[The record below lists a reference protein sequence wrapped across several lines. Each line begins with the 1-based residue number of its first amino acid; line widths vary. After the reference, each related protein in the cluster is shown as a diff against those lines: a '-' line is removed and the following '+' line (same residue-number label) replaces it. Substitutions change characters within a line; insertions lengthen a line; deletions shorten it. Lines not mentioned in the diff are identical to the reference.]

1 MDYGNNELKGNLFV
15 IFLIGGD
22 SLSLTITENEI
33 TLAIIQTLKEGKKRG
48 FQDIIEELQP
58 YDMAQQYLHLPS
70 KHRNKFIL
78 YLSIEQLTS
87 FIQELGKE
95 EQLDVL
101 NKLGIEKS
109 TKVLDLMEND
119 DLASLLTDL
128 KPEQIEE
135 LLSEMKQE
143 ESQIVQNLMNYP
155 PETAGRIMN
164 NRYVWIPKHYT
175 IREAVDKLK
184 HFAELSE
191 YLNYLYVI
199 DDEKNLVGVVS
210 YKDLL
215 LGDLQD
221 KIEEIMYSRVVKVDV
236 HTDQE
241 EVAKLISRYDFV
253 SIPVIED
260 ENTLVGVITVDDI
273 IDVVIQEA
281 NEDIE
286 KLSASGKAIDF
297 NTKPLVAAYRRLPWL
312 ILLLF
317 IGLVS
322 GSIIDG
328 FSATLEQVVALAF
341 FMPMI
346 AGMTGNTGTQS
357 LAVVVRGLVSND
369 LDLKQVIKLVFRELW
384 VGMIIGVTCAIMIAV
399 IAFVWQENLTL
410 GLVVGSSLLIT
421 LIIGTLAGTIIP
433 LILYK
438 FKVDPAV
445 ASGPL
450 ITTINDIL
458 SLLIYF
464 GIATM
469 FISKLL

>member
-1 MDYGNNELKGNLFV
+1 M
-15 IFLIGGD
+15 
-22 SLSLTITENEI
+22 SLAMTENEI
-33 TLAIIQTLKEGKKRG
+33 TLAIIQALKEGKKKS
-48 FQDIIEELQP
+48 FQDIIDELQP
-58 YDMAQQYLHLPS
+58 YDMTQQYLNTPA
-70 KHRNKFIL
+70 KHRNKFL
-78 YLSIEQLTS
+78 LFLSIEQLTEIMQGLEKDDQ
-87 FIQELGKE
+87 F
-95 EQLDVL
+95 DVL
-101 NKLGIEKS
+101 QKLGIEKS
-109 TKVLDLMEND
+109 TEVLDLMEND
-119 DLASLLTDL
+119 NLASLLSDL
-128 KPEQIEE
+128 KPEKIEE
-135 LLSEMKQE
+135 LLSEMKKE
-143 ESQIVQNLMNYP
+143 ESEVVQNLMNYP

-164 NRYVWIPKHYT
+164 NRYVWIPRHYT

-184 HFAELSE
+184 HFAELAE

-199 DDEKNLVGVVS
+199 DEEKKLVGVVS

-215 LGDLQD
+215 LGDLPD
-221 KIEEIMYSRVVKVDV
+221 KVEDVMYSRVVKADV

-241 EVAKLISRYDFV
+241 EVAKLIIRYDFV
-253 SIPVIED
+253 SLPVIEGD
-260 ENTLVGVITVDDI
+260 NTLVGVITVDDI
-273 IDVVIQEA
+273 LDVVIQEA

-317 IGLVS
+317 IGLIS
-322 GSIIDG
+322 GGIISRFED
-328 FSATLEQVVALAF
+328 TLDTVVALAF

-357 LAVVVRGLVSND
+357 LAVIVRGLVSED
-369 LDLKQVIKLVFRELW
+369 LNMKQVGKLIFRELW
-384 VGMIIGVTCAIMIAV
+384 VGIIIGITCSILISIIAY
-399 IAFVWQENLTL
+399 IWRDNLTL
-410 GLVVGSSLLIT
+410 GLVVGSSLFLT

-438 FKVDPAV
+438 FKIDPAV

-469 FISKLL
+469 FITKLM

>member
-1 MDYGNNELKGNLFV
+1 M
-15 IFLIGGD
+15 
-22 SLSLTITENEI
+22 TENEI
-33 TLAIIQTLKEGKKRG
+33 TLAIIQTLKEGKKKS

-58 YDMAQQYLHLPS
+58 YDMAQQYNHLPI

-87 FIQELGKE
+87 FIQELEKE
-95 EQLDVL
+95 EQLDIL
-101 NKLGIEKS
+101 YKLGIEKS

-128 KPEQIEE
+128 EPEKIEE

-143 ESQIVQNLMNYP
+143 ESQVVQNLMNYP
-155 PETAGRIMN
+155 PETAGRLMN
-164 NRYVWIPKHYT
+164 NRFVWIPKHYT

-184 HFAELSE
+184 HFAELAE

-199 DDEKNLVGVVS
+199 DEEKNLVGVVS

-221 KIEEIMYSRVVKVDV
+221 KIEDIMYSRVVKVDV

-241 EVAKLISRYDFV
+241 EVAKIISRYDFV
-253 SIPVIED
+253 SIPVIEE
-260 ENTLVGVITVDDI
+260 ENKLVGVITVDDI

-328 FSATLEQVVALAF
+328 FSATLEKFVALAF

-369 LDLKQVIKLVFRELW
+369 LDFKEVIKLIFRELW
-384 VGMIIGVTCAIMIAV
+384 VGIIIGITCAIMIAI
-399 IAFVWQENLTL
+399 IAFVWQGSLTL

-469 FISKLL
+469 FLSKLM

>member
-1 MDYGNNELKGNLFV
+1 MALEM
-15 IFLIGGD
+15 
-22 SLSLTITENEI
+22 TENEI
-33 TLAIIQTLKEGKKRG
+33 TLFIIQALKEGKKEA
-48 FQDIIEELQP
+48 FQDTIEELQP
-58 YDMAQQYLHLPS
+58 YDIARQYYHLPN
-70 KHRNKFIL
+70 KHRSKFL
-78 YLSIEQLTS
+78 FYLSIEQLTDL
-87 FIQELGKE
+87 IQELEKE
-95 EQLDVL
+95 EQLDIL
-101 NKLGIEKS
+101 YKLGIEKS
-109 TKVLDLMEND
+109 TKVLDLMESD

-128 KPEQIEE
+128 KPDKIEE

-143 ESQIVQNLMNYP
+143 ETEMVKNLMNYS

-164 NRYVWIPKHYT
+164 NRYVWIPKHYSVK
-175 IREAVDKLK
+175 EAVDKLK
-184 HFAELSE
+184 HFAELAE

-199 DDEKNLVGVVS
+199 DEEKDLVGVVS

-221 KIEEIMYSRVVKVDV
+221 KIEDVMYSRVVKVDV

-241 EVAKLISRYDFV
+241 EVAKLISRYDFI
-253 SIPVIED
+253 SIPVV
-260 ENTLVGVITVDDI
+260 ENDTRLVGVITVDDI

-297 NTKPLVAAYRRLPWL
+297 NTKPLIAAYRRLPWL

-328 FSATLEQVVALAF
+328 FSATLEQFVALAF

-357 LAVVVRGLVSND
+357 LAVVVRGLVTND
-369 LDLKQVIKLVFRELW
+369 LNFKQAIKLIFRELW
-384 VGMIIGVTCAIMIAV
+384 VGIIIGITCAVIIAV
-399 IAFVWQENLTL
+399 IAFAWQGSFAL

-421 LIIGTLAGTIIP
+421 LIIGTLTGTIIP

-438 FKVDPAV
+438 LKIDPAI

-469 FISKLL
+469 FISKLM

>member
-1 MDYGNNELKGNLFV
+1 M
-15 IFLIGGD
+15 
-22 SLSLTITENEI
+22 TENEI
-33 TLAIIQTLKEGKKRG
+33 TLAIIQLLKEGKRNS
-48 FQDIIEELQP
+48 FQNIIDELQP
-58 YDMAQQYLHLPS
+58 YDMAQQYTHLPV
-70 KHRNKFIL
+70 KHRSKFLL
-78 YLSIEQLTS
+78 YLSIDQLT
-87 FIQELGKE
+87 ELIKGLEKD

-101 NKLGIEKS
+101 HKLGIEKS

-128 KPEQIEE
+128 DPKKIEE

-143 ESQIVQNLMNYP
+143 ESEIVQNLMNYP

-164 NRYVWIPKHYT
+164 NRYVWLPKHYS

-184 HFAELSE
+184 HFAELAE

-199 DDEKNLVGVVS
+199 DEQKKLVGVVS

-215 LGDLQD
+215 LGHLQD
-221 KIEEIMYSRVVKVDV
+221 KIEVIMYSRVVKVDV
-236 HTDQE
+236 QMDQE

-253 SIPVIED
+253 SIPVIEED
-260 ENTLVGVITVDDI
+260 ETLVGVITVDDI

-286 KLSASGKAIDF
+286 KLSASGKSIDF

-317 IGLVS
+317 IGLLS
-322 GSIIDG
+322 GSIISG
-328 FSATLEQVVALAF
+328 FQATLEDVVALAF

-357 LAVVVRGLVSND
+357 LAIVVRGLVSKD
-369 LDLKQVIKLVFRELW
+369 LDFKQVIKLIFRELW
-384 VGMIIGVTCAIMIAV
+384 VGIIIGVTCGIIISI
-399 IAFVWQENLTL
+399 IAFVWQGSFTL

-433 LILYK
+433 VLLYK
-438 FKVDPAV
+438 FKIDPAV

-469 FISKLL
+469 FIAKLM

>member
-1 MDYGNNELKGNLFV
+1 M
-15 IFLIGGD
+15 
-22 SLSLTITENEI
+22 TMAMTENEI
-33 TLAIIQTLKEGKKRG
+33 TLAIIQSLKDGKKNV
-48 FQDIIEELQP
+48 FLEIIEELQP
-58 YDMAQQYLHLPS
+58 YDIAQQYLNVPS
-70 KHRNKFIL
+70 KHQNKFLL
-78 YLSIEQLTS
+78 YLPLEQLTE
-87 FIQELGKE
+87 FIQEIDKE
-95 EQLDVL
+95 IQLVVL
-101 NKLGIEKS
+101 QKLGIEKS

-119 DLASLLTDL
+119 NLATLLTDL
-128 KPEQIEE
+128 KPEKIEE
-135 LLSEMKQE
+135 LLSEMNQE
-143 ESQIVQNLMNYP
+143 ESQVVMNLMNYP
-155 PETAGRIMN
+155 PETAGRMMN

-175 IREAVDKLK
+175 VREAVDKLK
-184 HFAELSE
+184 DFAELAE

-199 DDEKNLVGVVS
+199 DEEKKLIGVVS
-210 YKDLL
+210 YRDLL
-215 LGDLQD
+215 LGELQD
-221 KIEEIMYSRVVKVDV
+221 KIETIMYSRVVKVDV
-236 HTDQE
+236 YTDQE
-241 EVAKLISRYDFV
+241 EVAKLISRYDF
-253 SIPVIED
+253 ITMPVIEED
-260 ENTLVGVITVDDI
+260 GKLVGVITVDDI

-286 KLSASGKAIDF
+286 KLSASGKSIDF
-297 NTKPLVAAYRRLPWL
+297 HTKPLIAAYRRLPWL

-322 GSIIDG
+322 GSIINM

-357 LAVVVRGLVSND
+357 LAVVVRGLVSNE
-369 LDLKQVIKLVFRELW
+369 LDFQQVLKLIIRELS
-384 VGMIIGVTCAIMIAV
+384 VGIIIGVTCAVMIAI
-399 IAFVWQENLTL
+399 IAFVWQGNIIL

-458 SLLIYF
+458 SLMIYF

-469 FISKLL
+469 FITRLM

>member
-1 MDYGNNELKGNLFV
+1 MN
-15 IFLIGGD
+15 
-22 SLSLTITENEI
+22 ENEI
-33 TLAIIQTLKEGKKRG
+33 TLAIIQTLKEGKKKE
-48 FQDIIEELQP
+48 FQNIMEELQP
-58 YDMAQQYLHLPS
+58 YDMAQQYQHLPS
-70 KHRNKFIL
+70 KHRSKFL
-78 YLSIEQLTS
+78 LFSSIEQLTGL
-87 FIQELGKE
+87 IQELEKDD
-95 EQLDVL
+95 QIDLL
-101 NKLGIEKS
+101 YKLGIEKS

-119 DLASLLTDL
+119 DVASLLTDL
-128 KPEQIEE
+128 DQEKIEE

-143 ESQIVQNLMNYP
+143 ESEIVQNLMNYA

-164 NRYVWIPKHYT
+164 NRYVWIPMHYT
-175 IREAVDKLK
+175 VRDAVDKLK
-184 HFAELSE
+184 HFAELAE

-199 DDEKNLVGVVS
+199 DEQKKLVGVVS

-215 LGDLQD
+215 LGDLHD

-236 HTDQE
+236 DTDQE

-253 SIPVIED
+253 SIPVIEED
-260 ENTLVGVITVDDI
+260 NKLVGVITVDDI

-297 NTKPLVAAYRRLPWL
+297 NTKPLTAAYRRLPWL

-369 LDLKQVIKLVFRELW
+369 LTLKQVIQLIFRELW
-384 VGMIIGVTCAIMIAV
+384 VGVIIGITCAIMIAI
-399 IAFVWQENLTL
+399 IAYVWQGSFTL
-410 GLVVGSSLLIT
+410 GVVVGSSLLIT

-464 GIATM
+464 GIATK
-469 FISKLL
+469 FISKIM